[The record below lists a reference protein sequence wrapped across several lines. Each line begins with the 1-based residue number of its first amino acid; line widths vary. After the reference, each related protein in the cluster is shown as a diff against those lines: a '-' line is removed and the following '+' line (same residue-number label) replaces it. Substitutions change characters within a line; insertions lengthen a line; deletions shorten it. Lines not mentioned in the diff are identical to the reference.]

1 MLLFFSCIREQV
13 ISSYFRNKQ
22 LNFFLSQ
29 ALQSFKPKRLF
40 GSFRFKTF
48 SNSFWITYDCA
59 WRYIKCLTVPAVNF
73 SPSNNTCHMK
83 MGNKSPNL
91 KIVVI
96 HSCTQDGRPLTH
108 RTSSIKGYVSNE
120 IESVTTAHVRIHTL
134 I

>member
-1 MLLFFSCIREQV
+1 
-13 ISSYFRNKQ
+13 
-22 LNFFLSQ
+22 
-29 ALQSFKPKRLF
+29 
-40 GSFRFKTF
+40 
-48 SNSFWITYDCA
+48 
-59 WRYIKCLTVPAVNF
+59 
-73 SPSNNTCHMK
+73 MK

-120 IESVTTAHVRIHTL
+120 IESVTTAHDTLMYHVLCTVVCVYSIRTL